1 MIVISSLLQD
11 NFVKIEFFLKLL
23 INIENMEKD
32 ELVENYLKKHGLE
45 LMHINDIIP
54 SDSSDDEI
62 LHQRLTSYILIHAG
76 IKRSRILSEYYY
88 KTVVFLKSE

>member
-1 MIVISSLLQD
+1 MED
-11 NFVKIEFFLKLL
+11 
-23 INIENMEKD
+23 MEKD
-32 ELVENYLKKHGLE
+32 ELVENYLKKYGLE

-76 IKRSRILSEYYY
+76 IKRSRILSKKYHIMS
-88 KTVVFLKSE
+88 VFLN